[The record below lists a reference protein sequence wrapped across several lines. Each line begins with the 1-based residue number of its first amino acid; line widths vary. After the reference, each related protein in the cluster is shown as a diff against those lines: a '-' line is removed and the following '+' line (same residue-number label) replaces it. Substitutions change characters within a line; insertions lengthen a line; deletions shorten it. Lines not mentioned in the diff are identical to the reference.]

1 MKSSTRSVIDSF
13 RDKAKDLQK
22 SSADIAKLLRE
33 GYDPA
38 IASSTAEKLFNS
50 DTVRFITIDGTVGRD
65 EQLDMLIFYAG
76 AFAYEGTLKATR
88 TGCVTRE
95 ELPSSATACVSTAI
109 PIYDEDLSRV
119 SSDVTESGV
128 EIDPARLPNA
138 LMHLSE
144 YYLAVKRLLERDY
157 EVKAVILDR
166 TLAGDVGHLVW
177 SVKERLDNSV
187 LLGVGTP
194 RGRVTRLDLELAR
207 MLHPNPQLGIPTPRS
222 HLLKYAV
229 LYALMGRREALNP
242 AEVLDATGASR
253 DRAGKVAKVLR
264 ETHMDYDPF
273 TSEMGYRLKPG
284 VEAYWE
290 RVFSAAMAVS
300 EHVFNTPEGKH
311 PLIYE
316 KDGGK
321 YWITADDMAY
331 LTLIMIYKLLR
342 LAWEENVLVLGVIKD
357 CSSAE
362 LVKTVV
368 PILENAGALK
378 MSGPL
383 PAFNSDKMLLQTHSV
398 INCRECRSPWRTF
411 EFDAC
416 FRTMVPDEDL
426 TLNSG
431 EARVRG
437 AFKNVISAE
446 RLFVKSYVQLWQSS
460 SDPSVRSHVFSYD
473 RPCYPG
479 FDEPG
484 ELLLLHAD
492 GGVDEVIE
500 PMIHFAKESEITH
513 LVMAVLHS
521 MALETIPE
529 ALGHSYPLFLAD
541 KKAKA
546 VLESMRATYLS
557 TVSLEITNSSLD
569 QQILFNSRFRDYRS
583 DIESKRR
590 GIA

>member
-1 MKSSTRSVIDSF
+1 V
-13 RDKAKDLQK
+13 AL
-22 SSADIAKLLRE
+22 SA
-33 GYDPA
+33 
-38 IASSTAEKLFNS
+38 AEKLFGS
-50 DTVRFITIDGTVGRD
+50 DEVRFIAIDGTVAHD

-76 AFAYEGTLKATR
+76 SFAYEGSLTFTK
-88 TGCVTRE
+88 TGCIAGDEAPT
-95 ELPSSATACVSTAI
+95 SATACVSTAI
-109 PIYDEDLSRV
+109 PIYDEDFSRV
-119 SSDVTESGV
+119 SSEITESGV
-128 EIDPARLPNA
+128 EIDPIRLPNA
-138 LMHLSE
+138 LMQLSE
-144 YYLAVKRLLERDY
+144 YYLAVKRLLEKDSRIK
-157 EVKAVILDR
+157 VVILDR
-166 TLAGDVGHLVW
+166 TLAGNLGHLVW

-187 LLGVGTP
+187 LIGVDTP
-194 RGRVTRLDLELAR
+194 HGKVTRLDLELAR
-207 MLHPNPQLGIPTPRS
+207 MLHPNPRLRIPPPRS
-222 HLLKYAV
+222 HFLKYAV
-229 LYALMGRREALNP
+229 LYALMGQRDALDP
-242 AEVLDATGASR
+242 AEVLDITGASR
-253 DRAGKVAKVLR
+253 DRAGKVAKLLR
-264 ETHMDYDPF
+264 EIRADYDPF
-273 TSEMGYRLKPG
+273 TNEMGYRLRPG

-316 KDGGK
+316 KDGK
-321 YWITADDMAY
+321 RCWITSDDLDY
-331 LTLIMIYKLLR
+331 LTLIMLYKLIR
-342 LAWEENVLVLGVIKD
+342 SAWEENVLVLGLIKD
-357 CSSAE
+357 SSASE
-362 LVKTVV
+362 LIKTIV

-378 MSGPL
+378 MGGPL

-398 INCRECRSPWRTF
+398 INCGDCKCPWRTF

-416 FRTMVPDEDL
+416 FRTMAPDEDL

-446 RLFVKSYVQLWQSS
+446 RLFVKSYVQLWQSD

-500 PMIHFAKESEITH
+500 PMIHFAKESGIAH

-521 MALETIPE
+521 MALEVVPE
-529 ALGHSYPLFLAD
+529 ALGHNYPLFLAD

-546 VLESMRATYLS
+546 ILEGMRATYLS
-557 TVSLEITNSSLD
+557 TVSLELTNSSFD
-569 QQILFNSRFRDYRS
+569 QQVLFNSRFRNYRS

-590 GIA
+590 GNT